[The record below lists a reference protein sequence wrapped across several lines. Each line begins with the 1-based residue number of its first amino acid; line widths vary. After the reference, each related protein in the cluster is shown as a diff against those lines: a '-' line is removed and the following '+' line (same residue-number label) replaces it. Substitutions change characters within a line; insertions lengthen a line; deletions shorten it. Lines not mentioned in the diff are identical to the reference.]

1 MALAKVDR
9 DSGVA
14 AKAAGAAPRSS
25 PESIESLQKQIQELV
40 RSSQYRSV
48 FLSRLAHELRT
59 PLTSILG
66 FSEILLSQEKLTSAQ
81 RGFCER
87 IQSSA
92 QQLQVSLSQL
102 SDLARLESGQTQLS
116 SEKILMAETI
126 LDVLPA
132 LSRGAEKKRLELEF
146 EPADD
151 LPVMIS
157 DAARVRQVLHNVI
170 GYAIYRSPEAATI
183 GINVENAAEAV
194 AVIVRDSGDPIQ
206 DCSRIGI
213 IGPEDNS
220 GTGELG
226 LSIARQSLELL
237 GGRLTA
243 RNLDS
248 GAELRI
254 EFPAS
259 ASSLQQSSSG
269 SV

>member
-1 MALAKVDR
+1 MALAKADP
-9 DSGVA
+9 DTDLA
-14 AKAAGAAPRSS
+14 ADASLRSS
-25 PESIESLQKQIQELV
+25 SQSNESLQKEIEELR

-66 FSEILLSQEKLTSAQ
+66 FSEIMLSQEKLTSAQ

-116 SEKILMAETI
+116 AEKISMAETI

-146 EPADD
+146 EPADN
-151 LPVMIS
+151 LPVIIS
-157 DAARVRQVLHNVI
+157 DAARVRQVLYNVI
-170 GYAIYRSPEAATI
+170 GYAIYRSPEGATI
-183 GINVENAAEAV
+183 GINVESASEGI
-194 AVIVRDSGDPIQ
+194 AVIVRDTGDPVQ
-206 DCSRIGI
+206 DCSSIGI
-213 IGPEDNS
+213 IGSEDNS

-226 LSIARQSLELL
+226 VSIARQSLELL
-237 GGRLTA
+237 GGTLSA
-243 RNLDS
+243 RNLES

-254 EFPAS
+254 DFPQAH
-259 ASSLQQSSSG
+259 A
-269 SV
+269 